1 MDMSTYFFGTV
12 WSLRIWRVGIWG
24 VIALRS
30 DCCFLPSL
38 NSSRSREQIKREAA
52 EWEKESAEKQVKELE
67 QNVEDQERVF
77 QRLRTEMTE
86 EMRESEKASA
96 GTEGRAHFAVGWGG
110 SCSVSLRTLTGG
122 TSRSRA
128 PLFLL

>member
-86 EMRESEKASA
+86 EMKESEKTSA
-96 GTEGRAHFAVGWGG
+96 GTGESSFHSGVGRFLQ
-110 SCSVSLRTLTGG
+110 C
-122 TSRSRA
+122 
-128 PLFLL
+128 PLGF